1 MNHIRLETVDST
13 NERLKREYQGH
24 PHLTVLSAVR
34 QTAGRGRL
42 GRVWI
47 DDGKS
52 ALFSI
57 LLKEGLDV
65 ATLDRI
71 PLIAAVALHKTLKAY
86 VRGLRIKWPN
96 DIVCAEGKLAGILCE
111 SVIEDGRVLAL
122 VVGFGVNANTLDFP
136 DEIAAS
142 AVSLFGLTGRRT
154 DPVEIVERTA
164 AAFVAE
170 LAAERAGESDWRAYA
185 NRVSALRGE
194 RIFFLREGVRRD
206 GVAGRIQQDGSLR
219 VETSAGILD
228 LRSGEVTIT
237 GGMKLPSE

>member
-13 NERLKREYQGH
+13 NERLKKEYLRH

-57 LLKEGLDV
+57 LLKDNLDV
-65 ATLDRI
+65 AAIDKI
-71 PLIAAVALHKTLKAY
+71 PLLAAVALHKTLKAY

-111 SVIEDGRVLAL
+111 SVIEAGRVNALA
-122 VVGFGVNANTLDFP
+122 VGFGVNVNTLEFP
-136 DEIAAS
+136 DEIASS
-142 AVSLFGLTGRRT
+142 AVSLFRLTGRRT
-154 DPVEIVERTA
+154 DPIEIVERTA
-164 AAFVAE
+164 AAFMAE
-170 LAAERAGESDWRAYA
+170 LERERTGASDWHAYV
-185 NRVSALRGE
+185 NRVSALQSE
-194 RIFFLREGVRRD
+194 RIFFLQDGVRRD
-206 GVAGRIQQDGSLR
+206 GVAGRIAKDGSLVVR
-219 VETSAGILD
+219 TPQGEVRLH
-228 LRSGEVTIT
+228 SGEVTIT
-237 GGMKLPSE
+237 GGMRLPSE